1 MKTDKI
7 KISNDGDGMELAL
20 VQVGRFADYIFLDK
34 KEALRL
40 RLLVEETFG
49 MLKTIA
55 VDFRGDF
62 WIEGGESKLC
72 YIRIVVQTMI
82 YLEKKR
88 QFQKLSTERAK
99 TGSKGFM
106 KKLGH
111 FIERGIYG
119 SEDDDA
125 KKQEDP
131 SFMYSTMGMS
141 NMQTA
146 LVDSY
151 IYQWTLDRYKKNLEG
166 SNVDNVYVADAWD
179 ELEKSIVANIADDV
193 RVSIKGDRVDIAIKK
208 QF

>member
-7 KISNDGDGMELAL
+7 KISSDGDGMELAL
-20 VQVGRFADYIFLDK
+20 AEVGRFADYIFLDK

-55 VDFRGDF
+55 IDFHGDF
-62 WIEGGESKLC
+62 WIEGGENKLC

-88 QFQKLSTERAK
+88 QFQKLSTDREK
-99 TGSKGFM
+99 TSSKGFM

-119 SEDDDA
+119 SEDDA
-125 KKQEDP
+125 KKQELVATLKNSKSGKLIGNANLVVNLNGDKTTYK
-131 SFMYSTMGMS
+131 SDSKGQIIFSTADLTSGTHVGTIS
-141 NMQTA
+141 YGGNA
-146 LVDSY
+146 KYNSISAAFKVD
-151 IYQWTLDRYKKNLEG
+151 
-166 SNVDNVYVADAWD
+166 V
-179 ELEKSIVANIADDV
+179 
-193 RVSIKGDRVDIAIKK
+193 
-208 QF
+208 